1 MFPDCR
7 GLETQSPA
15 TCVQEELFLSPQKRG
30 MGLVGGLAG
39 SAPAHPRTPVPILLF
54 RMDEQ

>member
-30 MGLVGGLAG
+30 MGLVGGWQAL
-39 SAPAHPRTPVPILLF
+39 PLLTRDTCAHPSV
-54 RMDEQ
+54 